1 MRTAIFLSFSTS
13 MHPLSE
19 RPNRKPSLE
28 LSRFSTLFQ
37 QWELASGE
45 ASPTSRR
52 GSHVSSDFSAGSQTS
67 TSRPDDMLG
76 PPLVRQ
82 RTTQACDKCRDRK
95 TKCSGDHP
103 NCKRCTARGLI
114 CHYSERE
121 RVRGPSKAR
130 LRNAMS
136 SSSLDLRFEAEAHD
150 LPQSPTYPRE
160 YLTDQ
165 QSQYHH
171 PSFSTQ
177 PRFPYSQPCS
187 QAASPALDPPELS
200 GMSLRQATHR
210 RVQSHSSL
218 GAMYRQP
225 LPSESHPTNRATS
238 RLGASSV
245 IEFDMRLENGGGCV
259 ITSSEPLSGN
269 TSVFS
274 NELISRSS
282 GSSQSTF
289 PEPLSRSAS
298 EVDLR
303 LLSQMHEYRHQ
314 RLCNSEDAGKVP
326 CLDREAFQ
334 SPVASVH
341 SFNELSSGRPSPGNI
356 YIPRSTKQEKMVT
369 VRDVP
374 LMYPSPVTPITLTH
388 DAIDRMAR
396 GGLNF
401 SYDHVGNRGP
411 SSGFNE

>member
-1 MRTAIFLSFSTS
+1 MGIGVGGGLADFA
-13 MHPLSE
+13 
-19 RPNRKPSLE
+19 
-28 LSRFSTLFQ
+28 SRV
-37 QWELASGE
+37 
-45 ASPTSRR
+45 
-52 GSHVSSDFSAGSQTS
+52 SH
-67 TSRPDDMLG
+67 L
-76 PPLVRQ
+76 
-82 RTTQACDKCRDRK
+82 TTCWDLRLDRK

-136 SSSLDLRFEAEAHD
+136 SSSLDLRFEAEAHGGPALRRED

-245 IEFDMRLENGGGCV
+245 IEFDMRLENGGRMSNYQDDGASS
-259 ITSSEPLSGN
+259 SSEPLSGN

-341 SFNELSSGRPSPGNI
+341 SFNELSSGRPCPGNI
-356 YIPRSTKQEKMVT
+356 YIPPINETFGNPWGEEKMVT